1 MNIGIF
7 KLAVLAVIALAG
19 ATLVLDYLTGSTTLA
34 ISAVASFA
42 LVLVTAVLAVFT
54 YRYAEAANKQAEATN
69 RQVKAA
75 NKQAEATNR
84 QVKALT
90 NPILKVDIH
99 IIERSNVIE
108 LPMENVVGVPPT
120 QVALEVFI
128 QNVGPG
134 NACEVTFDVKDDFT
148 FIVGGIFQR
157 FNSLNTL
164 VLKRLAPGQRR
175 SLALIILSEN
185 EKRINDKNTNQM
197 TRNEITVTYKNAT
210 GDSFSESF
218 LLDFIYSFE
227 LINALKSI
235 PYTPR
240 HGRR

>member
-54 YRYAEAANKQAEATN
+54 YRYAE
-69 RQVKAA
+69 AA